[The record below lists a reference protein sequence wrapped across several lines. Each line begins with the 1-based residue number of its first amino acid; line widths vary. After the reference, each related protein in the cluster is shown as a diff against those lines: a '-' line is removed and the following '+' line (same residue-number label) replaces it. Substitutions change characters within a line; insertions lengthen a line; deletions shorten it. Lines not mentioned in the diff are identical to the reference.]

1 MAPAANNSP
10 PKPNQHLEGGDYQVV
25 AWDLDTTGRRLI
37 DEICQIGGFYVLA
50 NPPKEDK
57 KDSGKESSDSEC
69 MQTFSQY
76 VMPYKNPNPGARRS
90 FGIKVVSV
98 GRYRM
103 LKDLDTG
110 KILKTKSEV
119 SALQDFIDWLKE
131 AKSLSGKD
139 GILLACHEP
148 NRKVLV
154 PLLLEALYKYN
165 LLDQFNETVC
175 GFVNGVSVVE
185 KLGGDFSITSH
196 SLRSLCKTVLSD
208 TNPTTAS
215 ASDRSRVL
223 IQIIS
228 KVCIP
233 KNVSS
238 TDSVSTLEG
247 KEDTKSTSENS
258 IQGSI
263 RPIDASSIFHV
274 ATTVQQEE
282 EELRNLKGMLDTQGT
297 LRPIFESHLRQK
309 RSVRE
314 RAMQLRKIVA
324 ESGLDYDKVATIF
337 TSAIPTSDEQNNQDI
352 ENDEKEK
359 IEKEENEKVKAN
371 LKEKIPD
378 ANEQDLEELIVL
390 FQSHFRSSSTS
401 STNNVAT
408 NPNEENKSSSHN
420 LNGSNPVA
428 NKNATSN
435 NSTSLGNKNPQ
446 QKTYKKKP
454 QENIASRTSANVTT
468 KKSHSPKV
476 SASAGTA
483 TNSATVE
490 K

>member
-1 MAPAANNSP
+1 MAPAANSVTSKTNH
-10 PKPNQHLEGGDYQVV
+10 HLEGGDYQVV

-50 NPPKEDK
+50 NPPKEEK
-57 KDSGKESSDSEC
+57 NEGNAKESGNGGC

-119 SALQDFIDWLKE
+119 SALQDFLDWLKE

-185 KLGGDFSITSH
+185 KLGADFSITSH

-228 KVCIP
+228 KVCSP
-233 KNVSS
+233 KNISS
-238 TDSVSTLEG
+238 NSVSTLED
-247 KEDTKSTSENS
+247 KEDTKSTSENP

-263 RPIDASSIFHV
+263 RHIDASSILPV

-324 ESGLDYDKVATIF
+324 ESGLDYNKVANIF
-337 TSAIPTSDEQNNQDI
+337 TSAIPTSEEQNEDVT
-352 ENDEKEK
+352 NDDKEK
-359 IEKEENEKVKAN
+359 LEPQENENVMAD
-371 LKEKIPD
+371 LKSKIPD
-378 ANEQDLEELIVL
+378 ASD
-390 FQSHFRSSSTS
+390 
-401 STNNVAT
+401 
-408 NPNEENKSSSHN
+408 
-420 LNGSNPVA
+420 
-428 NKNATSN
+428 
-435 NSTSLGNKNPQ
+435 
-446 QKTYKKKP
+446 
-454 QENIASRTSANVTT
+454 
-468 KKSHSPKV
+468 
-476 SASAGTA
+476 
-483 TNSATVE
+483 
-490 K
+490 